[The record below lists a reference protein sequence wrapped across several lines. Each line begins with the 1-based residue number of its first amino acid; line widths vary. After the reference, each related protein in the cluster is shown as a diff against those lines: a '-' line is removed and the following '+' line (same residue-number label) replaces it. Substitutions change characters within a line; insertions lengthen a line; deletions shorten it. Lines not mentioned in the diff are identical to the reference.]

1 MAENKEIMKS
11 LNMAHHEI
19 NKLKSNIDDVLGRQ
33 SEYDMR
39 LLELEKIA
47 AETKA
52 YAEDLYSEPWL
63 CYRKKNLGFSDDKN
77 ESNEAFLIRVY
88 NFLSQYVETLD
99 IADLDCAYRLGKYSN
114 SSTRPILCKF
124 LKEKSRNECYA
135 IRTSLGDDDNSKKIY
150 LNDDLP

>member
-1 MAENKEIMKS
+1 MLTVTKDPANHDDLRVQHAQRITTLPLQWPKSDTVFALLPSGTMAENKEIMKS

-52 YAEDLYSEPWL
+52 YAEDLYSEP
-63 CYRKKNLGFSDDKN
+63 
-77 ESNEAFLIRVY
+77 
-88 NFLSQYVETLD
+88 
-99 IADLDCAYRLGKYSN
+99 
-114 SSTRPILCKF
+114 
-124 LKEKSRNECYA
+124 
-135 IRTSLGDDDNSKKIY
+135 
-150 LNDDLP
+150 